1 MIAACEPAFLT
12 LRSAGAAYLIYLGV
26 RLLLAPEEK
35 LLPTALARREDET
48 VPRAGRTRAFRLGF
62 LCDMTN
68 PKTLVV
74 FTSVI
79 PQFVPAGSAPF
90 RPALLGVTFA
100 ALGFASLALYSLVL
114 GRAGGVIRR
123 PELARRLIRGS
134 GGVLVGFGV
143 ALAAER

>member
-1 MIAACEPAFLT
+1 
-12 LRSAGAAYLIYLGV
+12 
-26 RLLLAPEEK
+26 
-35 LLPTALARREDET
+35 
-48 VPRAGRTRAFRLGF
+48 
-62 LCDMTN
+62 
-68 PKTLVV
+68 VV

-90 RPALLGVTFA
+90 RPALLGVTFG
-100 ALGFASLALYSLVL
+100 ALGFASLAVYSLVL

-134 GGVLVGFGV
+134 GGVLAGFGV